1 MSRINGAFVIARNTA
16 FTFEGK
22 AVEVKRL
29 GRVSRADRKWP
40 RLDQIDAFDPEQAFA
55 VARRSRI
62 MRRACPMLFA
72 AYRSMQGLAAAST
85 AMLYQLSAK
94 R

>member
-1 MSRINGAFVIARNTA
+1 MNIDGSPSSYWANVA
-16 FTFEGK
+16 
-22 AVEVKRL
+22 L
-29 GRVSRADRKWP
+29 DRKWP
-40 RLDQIDAFDPEQAFA
+40 RLDQIDAFDPEQTFA

-62 MRRACPMLFA
+62 VRRACPMLFA